1 MYTTKDKQAERKE
14 NTNKKQEK
22 EDTKTDQVQKITKRI
37 DQAESLKQIK
47 VSMRT
52 DKEIQKDK

>member
-47 VSMRT
+47 VSIRT
-52 DKEIQKDK
+52 